1 MSRRF
6 EVALIGRPNVGKST
20 LFNRLVGRR
29 LALVD
34 DQPGVTRDRR
44 SGDARLGD
52 LIFTVVDTAGLA
64 DVTDDSLAGRM
75 QRQSAKAIADADL
88 SLLMIDARS
97 GVTPSD
103 EAFAAMLRKSGKPVI
118 VVANKAEGRGGEA
131 GALEG
136 YALGWGDPVPI
147 SAEHG
152 DGLGGLHDA
161 LAEILDGVGLMPTPA
176 EAARTDESATA
187 KPLKVAI
194 VGRPN
199 VGKSTLVNRLIGE
212 ERLLTGP
219 EPGITRD
226 AIAVDWEWSGR
237 RFQLHDTAGL
247 RRKARVQERLEKLS
261 VADALRAIRFAELV
275 IIVIDATQ
283 PLEKQDLQIA
293 DLIADEGRAAV
304 FAINKWDLVKQKK
317 DQLAKLKEDAERL
330 LPQLRGISLVPISAT
345 KGSGLDE
352 LMEAI
357 LAADA
362 MWRRRLPTAD
372 LNRWLSDAL
381 AEHSPPAVSGRRV
394 KLRYITQPKARPPT
408 FVVFC
413 SRPEALPAAY
423 QRYLING
430 LRQTFG
436 LHGTPIRLILRKGDN
451 PYAKRNRR
459 S

>member
-1 MSRRF
+1 
-6 EVALIGRPNVGKST
+6 
-20 LFNRLVGRR
+20 
-29 LALVD
+29 
-34 DQPGVTRDRR
+34 
-44 SGDARLGD
+44 
-52 LIFTVVDTAGLA
+52 
-64 DVTDDSLAGRM
+64 
-75 QRQSAKAIADADL
+75 
-88 SLLMIDARS
+88 
-97 GVTPSD
+97 
-103 EAFAAMLRKSGKPVI
+103 
-118 VVANKAEGRGGEA
+118 
-131 GALEG
+131 
-136 YALGWGDPVPI
+136 
-147 SAEHG
+147 
-152 DGLGGLHDA
+152 
-161 LAEILDGVGLMPTPA
+161 MPTPA

-293 DLIADEGRAAV
+293 DLVADEGRAAV

-372 LNRWLSDAL
+372 LNRWLNDAI

-451 PYAKRNRR
+451 PYARRNRR